1 MKVVALL
8 PARLKSQ
15 RIKEKLLKKIIG
27 IPVITHTILRAKLCK
42 SLSEVIICTDSKK
55 IEGCVKKYAKTFI
68 SKKKHNNG
76 TERIAEI
83 AKKIKADLIIDIHSD
98 EAIIDPKNIN
108 KLISFHKKHKEFDI
122 VVPHKISKQSGGENI
137 VKILVNKFKQVLYFT
152 RSSAPHGFRKKHTKY
167 LHHLD
172 IISFKPSALKKF
184 SILKKSHLEIIE
196 GIELMRGLENNLKI
210 GSFPI
215 KTKSFSINTP
225 KDLFLAKKIMKKD
238 KYFKLYEKKK

>member
-15 RIKEKLLKKIIG
+15 RIKEKLLKKIMG
-27 IPVITHTILRAKLCK
+27 IPVITHTILRAKLSK

-55 IEGCVKKYAKTFI
+55 IEDCVKKHAKTFI

-122 VVPHKISKQSGGENI
+122 VVPHKVSKQSGGENI
-137 VKILVNKFKQVLYFT
+137 VKILVNKLKQVLYFT
-152 RSSAPHGFRKKHTKY
+152 RSSAPHGFRKKNTKY

-184 SILKKSHLEIIE
+184 SLLKKSHLEIIE

-238 KYFKLYEKKK
+238 KYFKLYENKK